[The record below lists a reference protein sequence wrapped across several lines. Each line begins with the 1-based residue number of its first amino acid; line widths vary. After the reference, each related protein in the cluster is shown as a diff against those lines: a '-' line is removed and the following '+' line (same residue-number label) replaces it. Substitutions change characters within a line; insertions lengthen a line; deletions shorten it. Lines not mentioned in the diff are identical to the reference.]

1 MAAQETTAVDASPNA
16 VGVFCSYA
24 HEDEALHEELEKHLS
39 MLQANGVIDSWH
51 DRAIPAG
58 KEWASEIDEHL
69 NSAQIILLLIS
80 PDFLV
85 SKYCRE
91 VEIKRALE
99 RHNAKEAKVIS
110 PSCCVMLTG
119 MALPL
124 ASCRRS
130 PRTPSQ

>member
-1 MAAQETTAVDASPNA
+1 MPLNCFACRGFWGLPVIFPTGHFEECISYGCPKQLRLMLRQVG
-16 VGVFCSYA
+16 GVFCSYA

-58 KEWASEIDEHL
+58 KEWASEMNEHL

-85 SKYCRE
+85 SKYY
-91 VEIKRALE
+91 
-99 RHNAKEAKVIS
+99 
-110 PSCCVMLTG
+110 P
-119 MALPL
+119 
-124 ASCRRS
+124 
-130 PRTPSQ
+130 